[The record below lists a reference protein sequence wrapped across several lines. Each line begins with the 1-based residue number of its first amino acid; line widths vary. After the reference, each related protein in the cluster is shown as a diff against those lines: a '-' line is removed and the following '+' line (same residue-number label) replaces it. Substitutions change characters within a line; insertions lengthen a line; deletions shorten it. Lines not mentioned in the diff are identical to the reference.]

1 MAHNV
6 RIALGVAMSSKRPV
20 EIGRE
25 ARLFLLFLSEISL
38 VMGALFFAYPN
49 LVIDLWPWPVKAL
62 AVRFIG
68 AIFLAIAFGCWSAL
82 IAKIWQR
89 AKILVLVG
97 GTFFGITSIVLVV
110 LAAQAGGY
118 VISIW
123 TGYFAAASLGN
134 FYLLYRYGWSRKPQD
149 RLSARAPWKTA
160 RWFFRIQTVVVG
172 VFGIMMLLLPGLAQ
186 AQFWPWLVK
195 TPTLQMFAG
204 LFLATCL
211 ATGWASLQ
219 TDIGRIRVLLPLD
232 MIFPSLALLAVG
244 IHWDVISGQSP
255 SALVTGVWVFI
266 YALVAVG
273 SSYLY
278 FSSRRIEVM

>member
-1 MAHNV
+1 
-6 RIALGVAMSSKRPV
+6 MSSKRPV
-20 EIGRE
+20 ELGRE
-25 ARLFLLFLSEISL
+25 ARLFLLFVSEINL

-49 LVIDLWPWPVKAL
+49 LVIGPWPWLVKAL

-82 IAKIWQR
+82 RAKIWQR
-89 AKILVLVG
+89 AKILLLVG
-97 GTFFGITSIVLVV
+97 GTFFGITSIVSIF
-110 LAAQAGGY
+110 LASSQGGGY
-118 VISIW
+118 VISTW
-123 TGYFAAASLGN
+123 TGYFLVASLGN
-134 FYLLYRYGWSRKPQD
+134 FYLLYRYRWSRKPQD
-149 RLSARAPWKTA
+149 RLGGGQPWKTA
-160 RWFFRIQTVVVG
+160 SWFFRTQTVVVG
-172 VFGIMMLLLPGLAQ
+172 VFGIMMLLLPNIAQ

-232 MIFPSLALLAVG
+232 MIFPSLALLAVW
-244 IHWDVISGQSP
+244 IHWDVISRESP

-266 YALVAVG
+266 SAFVAVG
-273 SSYLY
+273 PAYPY
-278 FSSRRIEVM
+278 FATRKL

>member
-1 MAHNV
+1 
-6 RIALGVAMSSKRPV
+6 MSSKRPV
-20 EIGRE
+20 ELGRE
-25 ARLFLLFLSEISL
+25 ARLFLLFLSEINL

-49 LVIDLWPWPVKAL
+49 LVIGVWPWAVKAL

-82 IAKIWQR
+82 RAKIWQR

-97 GTFFGITSIVLVV
+97 GTFFGITSTVSIV
-110 LAAQAGGY
+110 LAASQGGGY
-118 VISIW
+118 AISTWI
-123 TGYFAAASLGN
+123 GYFLIASLGN

-149 RLSARAPWKTA
+149 RLDGGRPWKRA
-160 RWFFRIQTVVVG
+160 YWFFRIQTVVVG
-172 VFGIMMLLLPGLAQ
+172 VFGIMMLLLPDIAQ
-186 AQFWPWLVK
+186 KEFWPWLVA

-232 MIFPSLALLAVG
+232 IIFPSLALLAVW
-244 IHWDVISGQSP
+244 IHWDVISRESP
-255 SALVTGVWVFI
+255 SVSVTSVWVFI
-266 YALVAVG
+266 YAFVAVG
-273 SSYLY
+273 SAYLY
-278 FSSRRIEVM
+278 FYSRKKLVM

>member
-1 MAHNV
+1 
-6 RIALGVAMSSKRPV
+6 MSSKRPV
-20 EIGRE
+20 ELGRE
-25 ARLFLLFLSEISL
+25 ARLFLLFLSEINL

-49 LVIDLWPWPVKAL
+49 LVTRLWPWPVQAL

-82 IAKIWQR
+82 RAKIWQR

-97 GTFFGITSIVLVV
+97 GTFFGITSIVSIVF
-110 LAAQAGGY
+110 AASQGGGY
-118 VISIW
+118 VISKWI
-123 TGYFAAASLGN
+123 GYFLVASLGN
-134 FYLLYRYGWSRKPQD
+134 FYFLYRYGWRRRPQD
-149 RLSARAPWKTA
+149 RLGEGPPWRIA

-172 VFGIMMLLLPGLAQ
+172 VFGIMMLLLPSIAQ

-232 MIFPSLALLAVG
+232 VIFPSLALLAVW
-244 IHWDVISGQSP
+244 IHSDVISRESP
-255 SALVTGVWVFI
+255 SVPVTGVWVFI
-266 YALVAVG
+266 YAFVAVG
-273 SSYLY
+273 SAYLY
-278 FSSRRIEVM
+278 FYSRKKVVM

>member
-1 MAHNV
+1 
-6 RIALGVAMSSKRPV
+6 MSSKRPV
-20 EIGRE
+20 ELGRE
-25 ARLFLLFLSEISL
+25 ARLFLLFLSEINL

-49 LVIDLWPWPVKAL
+49 LVTGVWPWSVKAL

-82 IAKIWQR
+82 RAKIWQR

-97 GTFFGITSIVLVV
+97 GTFFGITSIVSIV
-110 LAAQAGGY
+110 LAASHGGGY
-118 VISIW
+118 VISTW
-123 TGYFAAASLGN
+123 TGYLLVASIGN

-149 RLSARAPWKTA
+149 RLGEGQPWKRA
-160 RWFFRIQTVVVG
+160 FWFFRIQTVIVG
-172 VFGIMMLLLPGLAQ
+172 VFGIMMLLLPDVAQ
-186 AQFWPWLVK
+186 QQFWPWHVA

-232 MIFPSLALLAVG
+232 VIFPSLALLAVW
-244 IHWDVISGQSP
+244 IHWDVISRESP
-255 SALVTGVWVFI
+255 SVPVTGVWVFI
-266 YALVAVG
+266 YAFVAAG
-273 SSYLY
+273 SAYLY
-278 FSSRRIEVM
+278 FSSRKKIAI